1 MNELETLTRHISC
14 KCKFKFDSRKSNSN
28 QNWYNNKGRCECQNL
43 KEHNACEKHY
53 VWNPPTYSFQNVGSF
68 ASAIEDSVIL

>member
-43 KEHNACEKHY
+43 KEHNACENHY
-53 VWNPPTYSFQNVGSF
+53 VWNPATYSFQNVVYF